1 MTALRARAWV
11 ALSPDRA
18 ARAPNVM
25 PNAPAYRPI
34 PAAARVIAARAAKGA
49 GPIAAAQVR
58 DEDVVAVLIS
68 KTLCGNVSNSIA
80 NMVYRPIIAQ

>member
-1 MTALRARAWV
+1 MTALKATAWV
-11 ALSPDRA
+11 TLSPDRA

-49 GPIAAAQVR
+49 GPIVAASAR
-58 DEDVVAVLIS
+58 DEDVAAVLTS
-68 KTLCGNVSNSIA
+68 KTLRGNAGNPIA
-80 NMVYRPIIAQ
+80 NLLRRFIIAQ

>member
-1 MTALRARAWV
+1 MTALRATAWV

-34 PAAARVIAARAAKGA
+34 PAAARVIAARAATGA
-49 GPIAAAQVR
+49 GVVAVVPVR
-58 DEDVVAVLIS
+58 DEDVVAVLTS
-68 KTLCGNVSNSIA
+68 KTLRRIVGNPIA
-80 NMVYRPIIAQ
+80 NMMCGFNIAQ